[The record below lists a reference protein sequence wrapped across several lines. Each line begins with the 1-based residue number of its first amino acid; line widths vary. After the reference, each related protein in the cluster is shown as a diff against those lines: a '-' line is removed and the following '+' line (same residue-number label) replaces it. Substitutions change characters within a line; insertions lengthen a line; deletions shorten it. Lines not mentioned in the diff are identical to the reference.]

1 MMENLVFADKK
12 IGDLMTIAMNK
23 TQSKSFFG
31 AAPPDLTLVARARNP
46 EWLYTYLRNFYKD
59 DARPLGVNNRVFAN
73 VGMPHAMLELQGLLE
88 CGAGPQLDSNGKTI
102 RNALGEA
109 KQDENCGGLVAGAL
123 KGSMNQ
129 EQFDGAIY
137 DLVNFLE
144 YVADPT
150 ADDRRYIGIF
160 VLLFLLV
167 LLVLTILLNREY
179 WKGIH

>member
-1 MMENLVFADKK
+1 
-12 IGDLMTIAMNK
+12 
-23 TQSKSFFG
+23 
-31 AAPPDLTLVARARNP
+31 
-46 EWLYTYLRNFYKD
+46 
-59 DARPLGVNNRVFAN
+59 
-73 VGMPHAMLELQGLLE
+73 MLELQGLLE
-88 CGAGPQLDSNGKTI
+88 CGAGPLLDSNGKTV
-102 RNALGEA
+102 RNELGEA
-109 KQDENCGGLVAGAL
+109 KQDEHCGGLMEGDI

-129 EQFDGAIY
+129 AEFDGAIY

-167 LLVLTILLNREY
+167 LLVLTVLLNREY

>member
-1 MMENLVFADKK
+1 
-12 IGDLMTIAMNK
+12 
-23 TQSKSFFG
+23 
-31 AAPPDLTLVARARNP
+31 
-46 EWLYTYLRNFYKD
+46 
-59 DARPLGVNNRVFAN
+59 
-73 VGMPHAMLELQGLLE
+73 MLELQGLPE
-88 CGAGPQLDSNGKTI
+88 CGAGPQLDSDGKTV

-109 KQDENCGGLVAGAL
+109 KQDEHCGGLTEGAL
-123 KGSMNQ
+123 KGSMDQ